1 MNSTFA
7 LVPIELF
14 DDREPSAYLPAKRSY
29 LRRVGVVVRRFD
41 SLGVVGLYAVGE
53 ADFIARK
60 LFDLVEYASNNVGET
75 LFALVEDKR
84 LFVVALRD
92 LDLRLAN
99 VFEVDGDEDIA
110 YFILIAVQNTGLDIG
125 QTRVK
130 LSSSPIRHS
139 LISLMNRYI
148 DTEPIS
154 VSFG

>member
-1 MNSTFA
+1 M
-7 LVPIELF
+7 
-14 DDREPSAYLPAKRSY
+14 
-29 LRRVGVVVRRFD
+29 RRFD

-75 LFALVEDKR
+75 LFALVDDKR

-92 LDLRLAN
+92 LDVRLAN
-99 VFEVDGDEDIA
+99 VFEVDGDEDIV

-130 LSSSPIRHS
+130 ISSPPIRHL
-139 LISLMNRYI
+139 LISLNYEIGRASCR
-148 DTEPIS
+148 ER
-154 VSFG
+154 V

>member
-1 MNSTFA
+1 MCSSD
-7 LVPIELF
+7 L
-14 DDREPSAYLPAKRSY
+14 AYLPAKRSY

-41 SLGVVGLYAVGE
+41 SLGVVGLYAVGA

-75 LFALVEDKR
+75 LFALVDDKR

-92 LDLRLAN
+92 LDVRLAN
-99 VFEVDGDEDIA
+99 VFEVDSDEDIA

-130 LSSSPIRHS
+130 ISSPIRHS

>member
-14 DDREPSAYLPAKRSY
+14 DHREPSAYLPAKRSY
-29 LRRVGVVVRRFD
+29 LRRVDIVVQKFD
-41 SLGVVGLYAVGE
+41 SLGVVGLYAVGA

-75 LFALVEDKR
+75 LFALVDDKR

-99 VFEVDGDEDIA
+99 VFEVDSDEDIV

-125 QTRVK
+125 QTKVK

-148 DTEPIS
+148 NTEPIS
-154 VSFG
+154 VSFE